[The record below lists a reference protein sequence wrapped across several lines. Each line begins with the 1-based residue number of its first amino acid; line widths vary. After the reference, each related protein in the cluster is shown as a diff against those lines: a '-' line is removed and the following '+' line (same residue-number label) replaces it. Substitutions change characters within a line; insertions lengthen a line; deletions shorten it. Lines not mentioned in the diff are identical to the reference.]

1 MAKAKSVRSQV
12 NIDNVV
18 QAPAVINPATRVDT
32 YVKPVQNTKGMQ
44 VAKALQDVAPSI
56 RKFAVAR
63 EASIVEKQVKNIAGT
78 QARIEADGGGYL
90 EHESWDK
97 LKEKPRM
104 MIAEYFGNKT
114 GDEKI
119 LEHKN
124 FLSRNTNVLLDEAKL
139 ESYITEASLLITAE
153 DSFSIYEQS
162 ATKTK
167 LDGYFNSLRQE
178 GIDVRGVENKRNL
191 LDGFN
196 YHVQDILSIEKT
208 AELKANNLPS
218 GWEALENWYQG
229 YVAQGSAITPAE
241 YKIQLFQE
249 IKKGV
254 VNGTID
260 RSSLDID
267 RIPTQWKS
275 KEIESFIDIL
285 ADQADTELLKKV
297 QIREANDKTDIR
309 RTTVE
314 MIQASVNGSLDPNDY
329 QDNPILFKEATRL
342 SESKRGAVKSLIT
355 GNVAQRKMMAAF
367 LTDNPSVIGQ
377 NDLSFESVAAFIQE
391 QNLYGTD
398 AARLITLVERFEQ
411 EPLVF
416 NDFYA
421 YKSLD
426 KRITSLKD
434 SEERYFKQIS
444 SVDETELNDLATIE
458 FEDRIIDF
466 VEENGTLNNKHI
478 RVIADEVYAEYKQR
492 VDELTKRISPE
503 RGGTDAE
510 LIEELQEEIEA
521 STRTKSKQRKQR
533 KLDELLKKQESSGN
547 KRDPFS
553 KPKFTPS

>member
-314 MIQASVNGSLDPNDY
+314 MIKASVNGSLDPNDY

-398 AARLITLVERFEQ
+398 AARLITLVEKFEQ

-492 VDELTKRISPE
+492 VDELTKRVSPE

-510 LIEELQEEIEA
+510 LIQELQEEIEA

>member
-124 FLSRNTNVLLDEAKL
+124 YLSRNTNVLLDEAKL

>member
-124 FLSRNTNVLLDEAKL
+124 YLSRNTNVLLDEAKL

-314 MIQASVNGSLDPNDY
+314 MIQASVDGSLDPNDY

-342 SESKRGAVKSLIT
+342 SEAKRGAVKSLIT

>member
-314 MIQASVNGSLDPNDY
+314 MIQASVDGSLDPNDY

-342 SESKRGAVKSLIT
+342 SEAKRGAVKSLIT

-398 AARLITLVERFEQ
+398 AARLITLVEKFEQ

>member
-124 FLSRNTNVLLDEAKL
+124 YLSRNTNVLLDEAKL

-314 MIQASVNGSLDPNDY
+314 MIKASVNGSLDPNDY

-342 SESKRGAVKSLIT
+342 SEAKRGAVKSLIT

-492 VDELTKRISPE
+492 VDELTKRVSPE

>member
-314 MIQASVNGSLDPNDY
+314 MIQASVDGSLDPNDY

-492 VDELTKRISPE
+492 VDELTKRVSPE

-510 LIEELQEEIEA
+510 LIQELQEEIEA

>member
-56 RKFAVAR
+56 RKFAVAQ

-124 FLSRNTNVLLDEAKL
+124 YLSRNTNVLLDEAKL

-153 DSFSIYEQS
+153 DSFSIYEQA

>member
-314 MIQASVNGSLDPNDY
+314 MIQASVDGSLDPNDY

-398 AARLITLVERFEQ
+398 AARLITLVEKFEQ

-492 VDELTKRISPE
+492 VDELTKRVSPE

>member
-314 MIQASVNGSLDPNDY
+314 MIKASVDGSLDPNDY

-492 VDELTKRISPE
+492 VDELTKRVSPE

-510 LIEELQEEIEA
+510 LIQELQEEIEA

>member
-314 MIQASVNGSLDPNDY
+314 MIKASVNGSLDPNDY

-342 SESKRGAVKSLIT
+342 SEAKRGAVKSLIT

-398 AARLITLVERFEQ
+398 AARLITLVEKFEQ

-492 VDELTKRISPE
+492 VDELTKRVSPE

-510 LIEELQEEIEA
+510 LIQELQEEIEA

>member
-314 MIQASVNGSLDPNDY
+314 MIQASVDGSLDPNDY

>member
-314 MIQASVNGSLDPNDY
+314 MIKASVNGSLDPNDY

-342 SESKRGAVKSLIT
+342 SEAKRGAVKSLIT

-398 AARLITLVERFEQ
+398 AARLITLVEKFEQ

>member
-314 MIQASVNGSLDPNDY
+314 MIKASVDGSLDPNDY

-342 SESKRGAVKSLIT
+342 SEAKRGAVKSLIT

-492 VDELTKRISPE
+492 VDELTKRVSPE

-510 LIEELQEEIEA
+510 LIQELQEEIEA

>member
-124 FLSRNTNVLLDEAKL
+124 YLSRNTNVLLDEAKL

-314 MIQASVNGSLDPNDY
+314 MIKASVNGSLDPNDY

-342 SESKRGAVKSLIT
+342 SEAKRGAVKSLIT

>member
-153 DSFSIYEQS
+153 DSFSIYEQA

-196 YHVQDILSIEKT
+196 YHVQDILSVEKT

-275 KEIESFIDIL
+275 KDIESFIDIL

-314 MIQASVNGSLDPNDY
+314 MIKASVDGSLDPNDY
-329 QDNPILFKEATRL
+329 QDSPILFKEATRL
-342 SESKRGAVKSLIT
+342 SEARRGAVKSLIT

-398 AARLITLVERFEQ
+398 AARLVTLVEKFEQ

-547 KRDPFS
+547 TRDPFS

>member
-314 MIQASVNGSLDPNDY
+314 MIQASVDGSLDPNDY

-510 LIEELQEEIEA
+510 LIQELQEEIEA

>member
-314 MIQASVNGSLDPNDY
+314 MIKASVDGSLDPNDY

-398 AARLITLVERFEQ
+398 AARLITLVEKFEQ

-492 VDELTKRISPE
+492 VDELTKRVSPE

-510 LIEELQEEIEA
+510 LIQELQEEIEA

>member
-398 AARLITLVERFEQ
+398 AARLITLVEKFEQ

>member
-314 MIQASVNGSLDPNDY
+314 MIKASVDGSLDPNDY

-398 AARLITLVERFEQ
+398 AARLITLVEKFEQ

>member
-314 MIQASVNGSLDPNDY
+314 MIQASVDGSLDPNDY

-398 AARLITLVERFEQ
+398 AARLITLVEKFEQ